1 MCGGKFRSTTYL
13 DFKGDNVN
21 GYDAYLT
28 NFTPKPQYRRVVYY
42 AHVDCPLFRWLA
54 DQGRK
59 RCKCIKNYAV

>member
-28 NFTPKPQYRRVVYY
+28 NFY
-42 AHVDCPLFRWLA
+42 A
-54 DQGRK
+54 
-59 RCKCIKNYAV
+59 